1 MRCASASLLSARN
14 RMAQPGQLSSL
25 IALPILSA
33 VLASKPVYRGGTETA
48 ALAVIDEKIRANTG
62 AVLDKARR
70 TGALPRSAALS
81 PAIER
86 VRRAM
91 QTRRWDGVVA

>member
-1 MRCASASLLSARN
+1 MACANVSSLSARN

-25 IALPILSA
+25 ISPPILSA

-62 AVLDKARR
+62 AVLDEARR

-81 PAIER
+81 LATEQ

-91 QTRRWDGVVA
+91 QTRRWDAAVP